1 MVPAPWIALR
11 CAALLV
17 VAWLALRRPTI
28 LVWIVL
34 ATFAVAPQWVL
45 AGEVSPVLLA
55 AATPVQM
62 LLLAAALLA
71 SGLRYGLRLDLV
83 NWPLLAVLWLLAQ
96 SLMLANLNPAIT
108 PLAWSAATLGFAL
121 PWCLIHVAL
130 QPGSRARYA
139 LVIALL
145 PLLCVALGAGLDLL
159 EAHTLFSGSKGRG
172 VRLRG
177 ATNAGWLAF
186 LSFIGFAVALHEAS
200 RRRRL
205 DFAALAVLNVVITL
219 LSGGRM
225 GLIACGI
232 LSVGYVL
239 LTPAL
244 RTRAALLGLI
254 GVLGAGAVVLAVD
267 LQLPI
272 QGLVQHPERLL
283 DPNGRDRIWQ
293 GYLDEFRAAPLFGQG
308 LGAAERRAYQDLPH
322 NEYLR
327 LLVDGGVVGAMLYAA
342 AVILWGRRVLG
353 LVRPGER
360 GFVGA
365 LFLALGVYALTDNLL
380 LMPAGLLPFLYLA
393 VMRIPAPGRAGRRA
407 WRRKSRRPR
416 PTSEP
421 APSLER
427 TGP

>member
-1 MVPAPWIALR
+1 MVPAPWIALG

-71 SGLRYGLRLDLV
+71 SGLRYGLRLDVV

-205 DFAALAVLNVVITL
+205 DFAALAVFERRDHPLERRAHGADRVRDPERELCAADTGAPHQGSAPRADRGARGGRRG
-219 LSGGRM
+219 SGGR
-225 GLIACGI
+225 
-232 LSVGYVL
+232 
-239 LTPAL
+239 PA
-244 RTRAALLGLI
+244 AADPR
-254 GVLGAGAVVLAVD
+254 AGAAS
-267 LQLPI
+267 
-272 QGLVQHPERLL
+272 
-283 DPNGRDRIWQ
+283 
-293 GYLDEFRAAPLFGQG
+293 RAAP
-308 LGAAERRAYQDLPH
+308 R
-322 NEYLR
+322 
-327 LLVDGGVVGAMLYAA
+327 
-342 AVILWGRRVLG
+342 
-353 LVRPGER
+353 
-360 GFVGA
+360 
-365 LFLALGVYALTDNLL
+365 
-380 LMPAGLLPFLYLA
+380 
-393 VMRIPAPGRAGRRA
+393 
-407 WRRKSRRPR
+407 S
-416 PTSEP
+416 
-421 APSLER
+421 
-427 TGP
+427 

>member
-1 MVPAPWIALR
+1 MVTIPWIALG
-11 CAALLV
+11 CAALLL
-17 VAWLALRRPTI
+17 VAWLALRRPTV
-28 LVWIVL
+28 LVWVVL
-34 ATFAVAPQWVL
+34 ATFAIAPQWVL
-45 AGEVSPVLLA
+45 AGEVSPALLA
-55 AATPVQM
+55 AATPIQM

-71 SGLRYGLRLDLV
+71 SGARYGLRLDLV

-96 SLMLANLNPAIT
+96 SLLLANLDPAIT
-108 PLAWSAATLGFAL
+108 PLALLVATLGFAL

-139 LVIALL
+139 LLIALL
-145 PLLCVALGAGLDLL
+145 PVLCVAVGTGLDML
-159 EAHTLFSGSKGRG
+159 EAHALFSGSKGRG

-186 LSFIGFAVALHEAS
+186 MSFIGFAVALHEAS

-205 DFAALAVLNVVITL
+205 DFAALAVINVVVTI

-225 GLIACGI
+225 GLIACGVV
-232 LSVGYVL
+232 SVSYVL

-254 GVLGAGAVVLAVD
+254 AAAAAGAVVLIVD

-272 QGLVQHPERLL
+272 HELAQHPERLL

-293 GYLDEFRAAPLFGQG
+293 RYLEEFRANPLFGQG
-308 LGAAERRAYQDLPH
+308 LGAAERGAYHDLPH

-327 LLVDGGVVGAMLYAA
+327 LLVDGGMVGAVLYAA
-342 AVILWGRRVLG
+342 ALLLWGRRVLA

-360 GFVGA
+360 GFVLA
-365 LFLALGVYALTDNLL
+365 LFLALGVYALTDNVL

-393 VMRIPAPGRAGRRA
+393 VMRIPSSRRAGRRA
-407 WRRKSRRPR
+407 RRRKPR
-416 PTSEP
+416 PEP
-421 APSLER
+421 SAHSAPAAE
-427 TGP
+427 

>member
-1 MVPAPWIALR
+1 MVTMPWIALG

-28 LVWIVL
+28 LVWVVL
-34 ATFAVAPQWVL
+34 ATFAVAPQWVF
-45 AGEVSPVLLA
+45 AGEVSPALLA

-62 LLLAAALLA
+62 LLLLGALLA
-71 SGLRYGLRLDLV
+71 SGVHYGLRLDLV

-96 SLMLANLNPAIT
+96 SLLLANSNPAVT
-108 PLAWSAATLGFAL
+108 PLALLVATLGFAL

-130 QPGSRARYA
+130 EPGSRARYA
-139 LVIALL
+139 LLIALL
-145 PLLCVALGAGLDLL
+145 PVLCVAFGTGLDLL

-186 LSFIGFAVALHEAS
+186 GSFIGFAVALHEAS

-205 DFAALAVLNVVITL
+205 DFAVLAVVNVLITI

-232 LSVGYVL
+232 LSVSYVL

-254 GVLGAGAVVLAVD
+254 AVLGAGAVVLVVD

-272 QGLVQHPERLL
+272 HGLVQHPERLL
-283 DPNGRDRIWQ
+283 DPNGRDRIWR
-293 GYLDEFRAAPLFGQG
+293 GYLDQFRANPLFGQG
-308 LGAAERRAYQDLPH
+308 LGAAERGTYQDLPH

-327 LLVDGGVVGAMLYAA
+327 LLVDGGVVGAVLYAA
-342 AVILWGRRVLG
+342 AVLLWGRRVLG
-353 LVRPGER
+353 LIRPGER
-360 GFVGA
+360 GFVCA
-365 LFLALGVYALTDNLL
+365 LFLALGVYALTDNIL

-393 VMRIPAPGRAGRRA
+393 VMRIPSPRRA
-407 WRRKSRRPR
+407 ADRARRRKSRP
-416 PTSEP
+416 E
-421 APSLER
+421 ASLRSAAAAE
-427 TGP
+427 